1 MKKIV
6 LIVIVLIII
15 LGIILYNLKNNKY
28 NNKTNQENKQ
38 NITNNNNEIIQSDD
52 TIDNV
57 DYNNSNITDISQNE
71 DKKENMR
78 NARLKLKIN
87 GNQEIFVVLDDNQ
100 TSKDFLEMLP
110 LTLTFE
116 DFNNTEKIATLQNKL
131 STEGAP
137 SGYTPQI
144 GDFAYYAPWG
154 NLSVFYKNFRYSDS
168 LIKLGEIETGTE
180 ILEKIDNDFEVTIER
195 VN

>member
-38 NITNNNNEIIQSDD
+38 NITNNNNEIIQSND

-57 DYNNSNITDISQNE
+57 DYNNSNIIDISQNE
-71 DKKENMR
+71 DKKETMR

-131 STEGAP
+131 STEGSP